1 MGFSSLL
8 TMAGQVVEDNTQE
21 ETSPLIDRPTVDY
34 KGYKL

>member
-8 TMAGQVVEDNTQE
+8 TMAGQVEDNTQE